1 MQRILIKFIPMGFD
15 SHEIGFPR
23 DWITNGFDCHGNK
36 IYSQMISFSRDLI
49 PMRIN
54 FLPRD
59 LSPMGIKNVVRW
71 LAIVVLWGVDATWT
85 LYFRCCTCTVIE
97 FVSHNGLL

>member
-1 MQRILIKFIPMGFD
+1 MGFD

-36 IYSQMISFSRDLI
+36 IYSQMISFSSDLI

-71 LAIVVLWGVDATWT
+71 LAIVVLWGLMQRGLCT
-85 LYFRCCTCTVIE
+85 LGVA
-97 FVSHNGLL
+97 HAQ